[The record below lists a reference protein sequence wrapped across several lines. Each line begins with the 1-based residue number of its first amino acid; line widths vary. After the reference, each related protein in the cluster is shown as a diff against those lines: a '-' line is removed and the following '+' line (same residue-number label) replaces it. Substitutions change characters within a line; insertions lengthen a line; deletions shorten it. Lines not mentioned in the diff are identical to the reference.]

1 MKHVLYTLLFIIS
14 QSIIISIIYA
24 FSIYIFDDF
33 DLSYG
38 KYYSLMFSIIIAVI
52 TASLSGFGFLV
63 GCVFSKL
70 SAKTGQILVASI
82 LVGFLSFG
90 VFRMVYKVEEAIG
103 VMHDVIP
110 YSLLV
115 LIGLV
120 MPLLLKKINKNIG

>member
-1 MKHVLYTLLFIIS
+1 MLS

-24 FSIYIFDDF
+24 FLIYILDDF

-52 TASLSGFGFLV
+52 TASLSGIGFLA

-70 SAKTGQILVASI
+70 SAEIGQILVASL
-82 LVGFLSFG
+82 LVGVLSFG
-90 VFRMVYKVEEAIG
+90 VFKIVYKVEEAIG
-103 VMHDVIP
+103 IMHNFIP

-115 LIGLV
+115 LIGLAT
-120 MPLLLKKINKNIG
+120 PLLLRKINKG